1 MRWKDKI
8 SRFWIFP
15 AERQLCLAGR
25 KRLLEGKMQL
35 AGSKEG
41 GCVILNTPR
50 GSSKMEIPANNFSHV
65 CFATHKSSRMDVGEG
80 GIP

>member
-50 GSSKMEIPANNFSHV
+50 GSSKMEIPAKCV
-65 CFATHKSSRMDVGEG
+65 MFAALVTLVAG
-80 GIP
+80 GS